1 VVANGH
7 SLWQIPASAHQ
18 FSRPDCSREI
28 REESSIRSFS
38 RNRRKSSENLNR
50 TFIWNNG
57 KMFEAL
63 SIKVH
68 LYSFN
73 GKKNTCFDLESPDI
87 TNPHPIITLS
97 FYTTQSFKT

>member
-1 VVANGH
+1 
-7 SLWQIPASAHQ
+7 
-18 FSRPDCSREI
+18 
-28 REESSIRSFS
+28 
-38 RNRRKSSENLNR
+38 
-50 TFIWNNG
+50 
-57 KMFEAL
+57 MFEAL